1 MTPGEFAAMLRLQE
15 QIQREYVKFA
25 PMVREAKDIAAREVA
40 SFAPMVREAVKL
52 KRDLAM
58 WHRQKEGTPTS
69 GAERVSRFLPGPT
82 LLQSFRRPRLEH
94 HDKESQPKRRRI
106 GF

>member
-1 MTPGEFAAMLRLQE
+1 MLRLQE

-52 KRDLAM
+52 KRDHLAM

-94 HDKESQPKRRRI
+94 HDKEFQPKRRRI

>member
-25 PMVREAKDIAAREVA
+25 PMVREA
-40 SFAPMVREAVKL
+40 VKL
-52 KRDLAM
+52 KRDHLAM

-94 HDKESQPKRRRI
+94 HDKESQPNAGASAFRPRL
-106 GF
+106 GAPSGLP